1 MLSFF
6 VAGLR
11 NLLNRPDQR
20 LNGTFRIVR
29 HKNKN
34 SLRLQVVPVSG
45 TWFAELSNNC
55 MRLGLGRGLRAKK
68 PRRSLLWGE
77 ALGRSDRRGI
87 AGVSGGSLRG

>member
-1 MLSFF
+1 VMLGFF

-45 TWFAELSNNC
+45 TWFGELSNN
-55 MRLGLGRGLRAKK
+55 
-68 PRRSLLWGE
+68 
-77 ALGRSDRRGI
+77 
-87 AGVSGGSLRG
+87 